1 MLTGRLVRGARAML
15 GWSVETLAHRA
26 HVGTATVVR
35 IERIDKV
42 MSGRYHTI
50 EKIERAFHD
59 GGIRF
64 VEGSDGHCGIE
75 FTDAEA
81 GSNRQ

>member
-1 MLTGRLVRGARAML
+1 MVTGRLVRGARALL

-26 HVGTATVVR
+26 HVGTATVLR
-35 IERIDKV
+35 IERSDKV

-50 EKIERAFHD
+50 EKIERALHD

-64 VEGSDGHCGIE
+64 IDGTAGQGGIE
-75 FTDAEA
+75 FTKTDDK
-81 GSNRQ
+81 

>member
-35 IERIDKV
+35 VERIDQV
-42 MSGRYHTI
+42 ISGRYQTV
-50 EKIERAFHD
+50 EKIERALHD

-64 VEGSDGHCGIE
+64 VEDSDGHSGIE
-75 FTDAEA
+75 FIDPETDV
-81 GSNRQ
+81 NRP

>member
-35 IERIDKV
+35 VERNNNE
-42 MSGRYHTI
+42 MPGRYQTI
-50 EKIERAFHD
+50 EKIERALHD

-75 FTDAEA
+75 FTDHEVDETH
-81 GSNRQ
+81 N

>member
-35 IERIDKV
+35 IERIGKV

-64 VEGSDGHCGIE
+64 VEGRDGHCGIE
-75 FTDAEA
+75 YTDTEVDR
-81 GSNRQ
+81 NRN